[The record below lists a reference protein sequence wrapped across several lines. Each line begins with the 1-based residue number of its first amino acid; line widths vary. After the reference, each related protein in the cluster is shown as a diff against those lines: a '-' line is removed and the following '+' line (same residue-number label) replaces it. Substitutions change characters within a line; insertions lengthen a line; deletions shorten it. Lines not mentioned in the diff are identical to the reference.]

1 VADIIHDRNES
12 AYSRTHRP
20 EREAAPTLQANVAGN
35 TSVQA
40 NRRGLANIGLFIHAV
55 SARPTGEATALHA
68 YQLDTRSVDQVGLAF
83 SLILTAANLGSGG
96 AVSYQSSAKI

>member
-1 VADIIHDRNES
+1 MKARTRERIGQNEKRRRRYRPMSQGTRPYRQPVAAS
-12 AYSRTHRP
+12 QT
-20 EREAAPTLQANVAGN
+20 V
-35 TSVQA
+35 
-40 NRRGLANIGLFIHAV
+40 GLFIHAV